1 MVRSIEDFNSEK
13 IKETYQ
19 LTTTDHQTYEKG
31 STIRNEK
38 NTSFENVLNDA
49 FYDRMVRILLR
60 KMKCYN
66 CSKFIET
73 NESIILSTLRN

>member
-1 MVRSIEDFNSEK
+1 MARSIEDFYSDK
-13 IKETYQ
+13 IKETYH
-19 LTTTDHQTYEKG
+19 LTATDYQTKEKR
-31 STIRNEK
+31 STIQNEK

-60 KMKCYN
+60 EMKCYN
-66 CSKFIET
+66 CSKFIQT